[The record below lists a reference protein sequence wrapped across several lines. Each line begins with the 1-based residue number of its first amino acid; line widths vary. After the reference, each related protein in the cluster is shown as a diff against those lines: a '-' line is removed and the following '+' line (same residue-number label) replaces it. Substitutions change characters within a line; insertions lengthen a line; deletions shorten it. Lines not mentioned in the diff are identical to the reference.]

1 MNFGK
6 NPKAWANPTL
16 IEKKKEVKGVSL
28 TRNRNNYI
36 RDEVKKREKKNKLSP
51 ELMPSSQPQYL
62 IGKSRVTYTKWMK
75 RPNKGTNER
84 LPTDWPKEGPNQR
97 TSERKKERTNERTNE
112 RNNERTDERT
122 KERTNDWPTD
132 RPKEGTDE
140 QTNERKNK
148 RGTERASRC
157 TDGRMKEQAKGH
169 MTTRAP
175 WMHLL
180 TLRTRK
186 GFLTA
191 QRNVWWF
198 YLQKR

>member
-97 TSERKKERTNERTNE
+97 TSERKKERTNERTKETTNE
-112 RNNERTDERT
+112 PTKEPRNERTTDRQT
-122 KERTNDWPTD
+122 DRKKERTNK
-132 RPKEGTDE
+132 R
-140 QTNERKNK
+140 TNERTNEGLSERVGVQTEEWKNK
-148 RGTERASRC
+148 RKVTWPHGLHECIYSPWELGRA
-157 TDGRMKEQAKGH
+157 
-169 MTTRAP
+169 
-175 WMHLL
+175 
-180 TLRTRK
+180 
-186 GFLTA
+186 F
-191 QRNVWWF
+191 
-198 YLQKR
+198 